1 MPLLVVKER
10 ESAKISVLAPGGWS
24 GEAMAFCPR
33 CKALQTIWINGNK
46 LMPTR
51 KFTQERNE
59 IYHDCGSNQP
69 CRLYRMY

>member
-1 MPLLVVKER
+1 MTLLAAKER
-10 ESAKISVLAPGGWS
+10 GASKISMLATGRWS
-24 GEAMAFCPR
+24 GEVAAFCPG
-33 CKALQTIWINGNK
+33 CKALQTVWINSDK

-59 IYHDCGSNQP
+59 VYHDCGSNQP

>member
-1 MPLLVVKER
+1 MASLAVKER
-10 ESAKISVLAPGGWS
+10 RTSKISMLAPGGWS
-24 GEAMAFCPR
+24 GEAVAFCPG
-33 CKALQTIWINGNK
+33 CKAFQTVWINSDK
-46 LMPTR
+46 LLPTR